1 MSDRLP
7 PLTALRAFE
16 AAARHMSFAKAAEE
30 LHVTPAALSFQIK
43 SLEDHLG
50 APVFHR
56 LNRAVD
62 LTEAG
67 RALAPGVT
75 DGFQSLNTAWRS
87 AQRLT
92 NEVTLMVTAGPAF
105 TAKWLAPRFYEFARA
120 PPDIDLRF
128 SATLRNLDFARDEV
142 DVAIRFG
149 LDKQD
154 PGLWMHP
161 LAGEWVV
168 PVMTPDMAERF
179 PTPGSLRDAPLIH
192 DESISF
198 LRPLADWSAWFRMM
212 GLEDIDA
219 SHGPRFNG
227 ADHAIDAALAGAGV
241 VLGRRALVVKDIHE
255 GRLVAPFPHAIGLQA
270 RFRFLC
276 RKGTENRPHI
286 AAFRQWMLD
295 EIAKLTPV
303 TEALTITPIEDIPA
317 P

>member
-56 LNRAVD
+56 LNRAVE

-92 NEVTLMVTAGPAF
+92 NDVTLMVTAGPAF

-120 PPDIDLRF
+120 YPDIDLHF

-179 PTPGSLRDAPLIH
+179 PTPESLRDATLIH

-198 LRPLADWSAWFRMM
+198 LRPLADWPAWFRMM
-212 GLEDIDA
+212 GLDIEA

-227 ADHAIDAALAGAGV
+227 ADHSIDAALAGAGV
-241 VLGRRALVVKDIHE
+241 ALGRPCAGGQGHRRRPPCRAVSPCYRD
-255 GRLVAPFPHAIGLQA
+255 LQA

-276 RKGTENRPHI
+276 REGTENRPHI

-303 TEALTITPIEDIPA
+303 TEALTITPIEDIP
-317 P
+317 PP